1 MRLLFILLIIIV
13 IILLLFLLFPLV
25 EVCGNSMFPTYL
37 DGEIVLATRLYRRS
51 KIKVG
56 DVFIYRPP
64 SSTHEEVTYVIKR
77 VRDVR
82 KSDGRLFFIG
92 DNENNSYDS
101 RNYGYVSSNAL
112 VAKVIKTRKRGDQH
126 E

>member
-25 EVCGNSMFPTYL
+25 EVCGDSMHPTYKH
-37 DGEIVLATRLYRRS
+37 GEIVIATRIFSYS

-82 KSDGRLFFIG
+82 KSDRYLFFIG